1 MDDKLFLEHYG
12 VPGMK
17 WGRRKRQ
24 EEIAYRKKLTA
35 ILEKKSANRED
46 TARFKYRNQPAA
58 KRIVK
63 TAASVTAQMVVR
75 DALNAHL
82 RGQKMGYNNKVTVGK
97 KAGSIVAR
105 TATTVALNDALAK
118 SASKRYTDDGRRV
131 PGTKDHFMS
140 KEKAIENGIKVA
152 SIATP
157 YAGRAMGMKIAS
169 VRANRQANE
178 DRFNRWGENVLAQK
192 VSNVITLD
200 SNDYKIY

>member
-1 MDDKLFLEHYG
+1 MNDKLVLEHYG

-17 WGRRKRQ
+17 WGHRKRQ
-24 EEIAYRKKLTA
+24 EEIAYRKKLTN
-35 ILEKKSANRED
+35 ILDAKTANKED
-46 TARFKYRNQPAA
+46 TKRFKYRNQPVA

-63 TAASVTAQMVVR
+63 TAASEAAQMVVR

-82 RGQKMGYNNKVTVGK
+82 RGQKMGYNKIVVGK

-118 SASKRYTDDGRRV
+118 SASKRYTDDGGRV
-131 PGTKDHFMS
+131 PGTKDHFIS
-140 KEKAIENGIKVA
+140 KETAIVQSIK
-152 SIATP
+152 IARIANP
-157 YAGRAMGMKIAS
+157 YAKRAIGMKAAS
-169 VRANRQANE
+169 MRANRQANE

-200 SNDYKIY
+200 PNDYKIH